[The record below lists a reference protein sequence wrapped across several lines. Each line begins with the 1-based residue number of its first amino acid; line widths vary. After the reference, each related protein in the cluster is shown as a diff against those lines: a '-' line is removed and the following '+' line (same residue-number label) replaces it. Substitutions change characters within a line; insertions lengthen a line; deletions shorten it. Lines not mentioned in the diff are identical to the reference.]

1 MNALRKGEDLLV
13 VCLGT
18 VCDDSFLFS
27 VYWFTGNDPAN
38 EKLQLAL
45 RLILRGSPG
54 PTA

>member
-1 MNALRKGEDLLV
+1 MEWSSKVDDFQINELILV
-13 VCLGT
+13 
-18 VCDDSFLFS
+18 FYFIYIFIFY

-38 EKLQLAL
+38 EPIAL